1 MNDARK
7 HFSPGDRERIRQR
20 IAELEKRTDAEV
32 VCAVASESGR
42 YDRAESVCGL
52 VFGLIALISGN
63 KIVGMGGWNA
73 APDLSLGLQVTL
85 TVAGFVI
92 GSVLASYW
100 HGLRHLF
107 VFHSETVSEVNR
119 SAHHVFS
126 QRGIGGTMRRGGMLI
141 YLSLFER
148 RLEIRC
154 DRAVAEKLS
163 QADLDAIHSAVLDKV
178 RAGDPTGGVIA
189 GLTRAEDSLAKAF
202 PATGAAP
209 DELPNELLV
218 FHPRP

>member
-1 MNDARK
+1 
-7 HFSPGDRERIRQR
+7 
-20 IAELEKRTDAEV
+20 
-32 VCAVASESGR
+32 
-42 YDRAESVCGL
+42 
-52 VFGLIALISGN
+52 
-63 KIVGMGGWNA
+63 
-73 APDLSLGLQVTL
+73 
-85 TVAGFVI
+85 
-92 GSVLASYW
+92 
-100 HGLRHLF
+100 
-107 VFHSETVSEVNR
+107 
-119 SAHHVFS
+119 
-126 QRGIGGTMRRGGMLI
+126 MRRGGMLI

-189 GLTRAEDSLAKAF
+189 GLARAEDSLAKAF

-209 DELPNELLV
+209 NELANELLV